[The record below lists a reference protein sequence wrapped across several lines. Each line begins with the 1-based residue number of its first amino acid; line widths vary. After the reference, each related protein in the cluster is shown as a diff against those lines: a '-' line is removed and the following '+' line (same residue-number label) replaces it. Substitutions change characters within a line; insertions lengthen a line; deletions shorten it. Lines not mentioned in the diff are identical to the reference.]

1 MLSPDIQL
9 YHIHCRF
16 PHQRSRKQVINPMLS
31 LGWSEIT
38 IIIVIVVLVVGPKEL
53 PSLIKNLGMFSKKM
67 KTISREFNTYLNNIS
82 KEVEI
87 DKIKDDINKILPKNI
102 KEEILNKTDTHSEF
116 KDINSSFGK
125 LKDDIKD
132 IKNKTKDNLDSN
144 QDSNLDS

>member
-1 MLSPDIQL
+1 M
-9 YHIHCRF
+9 Y
-16 PHQRSRKQVINPMLS
+16 
-31 LGWSEIT
+31 
-38 IIIVIVVLVVGPKEL
+38 VLENAVGPKEL

-87 DKIKDDINKILPKNI
+87 DKIKDDINKISPKNI
-102 KEEILNKTDTHSEF
+102 KEEILNKTDTHSDF